1 MDWYEEEVRAL
12 ERLHET
18 APSPPGSVLF
28 YGSSSFRL
36 WSTLSADLASWPVVN
51 RAFGGSTL
59 AACVHFFERL
69 AVPCAP
75 ASIVCY
81 AGDNDLGDGR
91 THDDIVASFHAL
103 LTKIS
108 RLLGPI
114 PVAFLSIK
122 PSPAR
127 WELRDRIAGVN
138 REIRRVLNNRSCGYY
153 VDVYHPMLGQ
163 DGRPRA
169 ELFDADGL
177 HLSAEGYRLW
187 TSILCRYRDALL
199 TRDARFNVRQ

>member
-12 ERLHET
+12 EKLHRM
-18 APSPPGSVLF
+18 APPEPGSVLF
-28 YGSSSFRL
+28 YGSSSIRL

-69 AVPCAP
+69 VVPCTP

-91 THDDIVASFHAL
+91 THGEIMASFHAL
-103 LTKIS
+103 LTKIT
-108 RLLGPI
+108 RLLGPV

-127 WELRDRIAGVN
+127 WELRDRMAGVN
-138 REIRRVLNNRSCGYY
+138 REIRRVLNNRSRGYY
-153 VDVYHPMLGQ
+153 IDVYHPMLGQ

-187 TSILCRYRDALL
+187 TSILWRYRDALL
-199 TRDARFNVRQ
+199 TRDAGFNVLQ